1 MSVRLN
7 PDKETVKE
15 IRKKLKDN
23 KYSRIQGSDAVI
35 CQANHYGQKSQ
46 QRGKNAFPVSNRKY
60 I

>member
-23 KYSRIQGSDAVI
+23 
-35 CQANHYGQKSQ
+35 NEKSNLE
-46 QRGKNAFPVSNRKY
+46 KILY
-60 I
+60 